1 MPEAE
6 VLYSDIKFKRV
17 RGKTDVAT
25 PSTDEP
31 TYSEVKTS
39 KAQRPA
45 ELPGSKQPAA
55 SNRRSGVTSE
65 RVALLVLSVLL
76 TAAVTALGVTLHE
89 NTQTKKS
96 LQKSQD
102 EAKNLT
108 VENTQTKKSLQKSLQ
123 KLQDEAKNLTVENTQ
138 TKKSLQK
145 SLQKLQDEAKN
156 LTEILNKR
164 EPCKVEQPCKPP
176 PVRKETCPRCED
188 GWEPHGGKCYF
199 FSSVTLN
206 WTQSRRQC
214 KSMRGDLVVINSR
227 EEQRFLVSKVS
238 EQMETDEVKFWIGLT
253 DSEREGEWL
262 WVDNTRLNESLTFWR
277 EGEPNN
283 VKGENPDGEDCV
295 TMWEKD
301 GVTNL
306 KTWFDQSCKSSK
318 KSICEKTE
326 SWIRLSS
333 SPQPLSQ
340 TEA

>member
-6 VLYSDIKFKRV
+6 VLYSDIKIKIKRA
-17 RGKTDVAT
+17 RGNTDVAT

-76 TAAVTALGVTLHE
+76 AAAVIALGVTLHE

-108 VENTQTKKSLQKSLQ
+108 G
-123 KLQDEAKNLTVENTQ
+123 
-138 TKKSLQK
+138 
-145 SLQKLQDEAKN
+145 
-156 LTEILNKR
+156 ILNKR
-164 EPCKVEQPCKPP
+164 EPSKVEQPCKPP
-176 PVRKETCPRCED
+176 SVRDETCPRCED

-199 FSSVTLN
+199 FSSVTLTWN
-206 WTQSRRQC
+206 ESRRQC

-227 EEQRFLVSKVS
+227 EEQEFLQSRLMKK
-238 EQMETDEVKFWIGLT
+238 ME
-253 DSEREGEWL
+253 
-262 WVDNTRLNESLTFWR
+262 
-277 EGEPNN
+277 
-283 VKGENPDGEDCV
+283 
-295 TMWEKD
+295 
-301 GVTNL
+301 NL
-306 KTWFDQSCKSSK
+306 RTSSG
-318 KSICEKTE
+318 SD
-326 SWIRLSS
+326 
-333 SPQPLSQ
+333 
-340 TEA
+340 